1 MPEVAHWCQSCA
13 WQEMRGW
20 RRNKLLP
27 GISLHLMP
35 RAKRTKT
42 CSRSQC
48 CKAHCALNTR
58 GLSTEHGHVPDPG
71 QLTAARPWATGS
83 AESPPDIHSH
93 RGPCGPIATH
103 FANPAHL
110 FLSRGC
116 PGCCW
121 LQSWPGASECPA
133 AGSLGWRSRPRRVE
147 GGCPQC
153 PLSPGGQSVL
163 CRGQPHGWQDSWG
176 REVRGRAPSRLCS
189 ETGGHLSRTLPGPIP
204 APGRPARPS
213 RCRPCPDAPWRRP
226 RGPWCFSRDKTPE
239 HKMLETQHSWPIVR
253 GKQRQ
258 SGLLWT

>member
-48 CKAHCALNTR
+48 CKAHFALNTR
-58 GLSTEHGHVPDPG
+58 VLSRARSCTGPWPADCSPALGHGLSREPAWHPLAPRTI
-71 QLTAARPWATGS
+71 L
-83 AESPPDIHSH
+83 
-93 RGPCGPIATH
+93 PIATH

-133 AGSLGWRSRPRRVE
+133 VGSSGWRSRPRRAE
-147 GGCPQC
+147 GGCLRC
-153 PLSPGGQSVL
+153 PPSPGGQSVL
-163 CRGQPHGWQDSWG
+163 GRGQPHGWQDSWG
-176 REVRGRAPSRLCS
+176 LEVRGRAPSRLCL
-189 ETGGHLSRTLPGPIP
+189 ETGGHLSQTLPGPTP

-213 RCRPCPDAPWRRP
+213 RCRPCPDDPWHRP
-226 RGPWCFSRDKTPE
+226 RGPLCFSRDKTPE